1 MIPRI
6 LKSSGREITVPGD
19 KSLSHRSVLFSV
31 LSKGASHVS
40 GFLEAED
47 PLNTMKA
54 FTQLGLKVEKISK
67 GEYVFT
73 SPGKHSLQSPK
84 EVLDFGNAGTG
95 IRLSAGLLCGL
106 QGIKA
111 ILTGDHSLQKRPM
124 SRIIKPLNS
133 MGASI
138 SGKDDKAPL
147 EILGKKLSNFHYKS
161 PIASAQVKSCL
172 MLAAMASETSLEY
185 EEDILSRDHT
195 ENMFRFLGNKLTYFS
210 PTHFKMEPPYIFEAK
225 EFKVPG
231 DISSAAFFLVLGVL
245 LKEGSVLVK
254 NVGLNPSRIGILHA
268 LEAMGAKILV
278 HNKRIEC
285 GEPVGDLEAVS
296 SNLRFSEIKEEWI
309 PSLIDEIPILT
320 IAGLFAKG
328 GFIIRHAE
336 ELRAKE
342 SDRISAM
349 VENLRN
355 LGITV
360 HEYPDGYEIPEI
372 DSSVNSSELSSWL
385 SGNSV
390 DIFTKMDHRIAMSFM
405 ILKAVSGLEIHPDET
420 SWIETSF
427 PGFES
432 LLEGFVQ

>member
-6 LKSSGREITVPGD
+6 LRTSGREIEVPGD

-31 LSKGASHVS
+31 LAKGRTRVT

-47 PLNTMKA
+47 PINTMKA
-54 FTQLGLKVEKISK
+54 FSLLGLQTEKIGPK
-67 GEYVFT
+67 EYIFT
-73 SPGKHSLQSPK
+73 SPGKSGLHSPQK
-84 EVLDFGNAGTG
+84 ELDFGNAGTG

-106 QGIKA
+106 PGIKA
-111 ILTGDHSLQKRPM
+111 RLTGDHSLQKRPM
-124 SRIIKPLNS
+124 SRIIKPLTA

-138 SGKDDKAPL
+138 QGKEDKAPL
-147 EILGKKLSNFHYKS
+147 EIEGKKLSPFVYKS

-195 ENMFRFLGNKLTYFS
+195 ENMFRFLGNKIEYKN
-210 PTHFKMEPPYIFEAK
+210 PVHFKIEPPYIFEARD
-225 EFKVPG
+225 FQVPG

-245 LKEGSVLVK
+245 LKEGSILVK
-254 NVGLNPSRIGILHA
+254 NVGLNPSRIGILKA
-268 LEAMGAKILV
+268 LEAMGGKIIV
-278 HNKRIEC
+278 HNRRIEC

-296 SNLRFSEIKEEWI
+296 SNLRFSEIPEEWI

-320 IAGLFAKG
+320 IAGLFSQG
-328 GFIIRHAE
+328 GFSIRNAE

-342 SDRISAM
+342 SDRILAM
-349 VENLRN
+349 VENLRS
-355 LGITV
+355 LGILV
-360 HEYPDGYEIPEI
+360 HEYADGYEIPEQGSNGI
-372 DSSVNSSELSSWL
+372 SSEAEAWL
-385 SGNSV
+385 SGKGGK
-390 DIFTKMDHRIAMSFM
+390 ILTKMDHRIAMSFM
-405 ILKAVSGLEIHPDET
+405 ILRAVSGLPLSLDET

-432 LLEGFVQ
+432 LLEGIAG

>member
-1 MIPRI
+1 M
-6 LKSSGREITVPGD
+6 
-19 KSLSHRSVLFSV
+19 
-31 LSKGASHVS
+31 
-40 GFLEAED
+40 
-47 PLNTMKA
+47 
-54 FTQLGLKVEKISK
+54 
-67 GEYVFT
+67 
-73 SPGKHSLQSPK
+73 
-84 EVLDFGNAGTG
+84 
-95 IRLSAGLLCGL
+95 
-106 QGIKA
+106 
-111 ILTGDHSLQKRPM
+111 
-124 SRIIKPLNS
+124 
-133 MGASI
+133 
-138 SGKDDKAPL
+138 
-147 EILGKKLSNFHYKS
+147 
-161 PIASAQVKSCL
+161 
-172 MLAAMASETSLEY
+172 
-185 EEDILSRDHT
+185 
-195 ENMFRFLGNKLTYFS
+195 
-210 PTHFKMEPPYIFEAK
+210 
-225 EFKVPG
+225 
-231 DISSAAFFLVLGVL
+231 
-245 LKEGSVLVK
+245 K

-328 GFIIRHAE
+328 GFVIRHAE

-360 HEYPDGYEIPEI
+360 HEYQDGYEVPEI
-372 DSSVNSSELSSWL
+372 GSGVNSSELSSWL

-390 DIFTKMDHRIAMSFM
+390 NIFTKMDHRIAMSFM